1 MQSGITSQR
10 FNNRTPTT
18 SILTRRKMISR
29 LTFAKNFCQ
38 IIGWDQPSVVG
49 ARPYGLESSQMRGF
63 ITSYSD
69 FFFTSLEIFFKI
81 IKLYE
86 SKGLGER
93 SISRK
98 NTILLPLFLPL
109 VAWPF
114 INFVS
119 VQLSMITGK
128 ASIIILVVSHS
139 LIYSSA
145 TKSESAQQ
153 QQAMLFTFCAWLLA
167 KCWHGGSS
175 SSEEGERVKP

>member
-1 MQSGITSQR
+1 MDFYHKSVWVVYL
-10 FNNRTPTT
+10 P
-18 SILTRRKMISR
+18 ISWENAGNLFYLFTGYYFPR
-29 LTFAKNFCQ
+29 
-38 IIGWDQPSVVG
+38 
-49 ARPYGLESSQMRGF
+49 SSSNCMHYIEF
-63 ITSYSD
+63 
-69 FFFTSLEIFFKI
+69 
-81 IKLYE
+81 
-86 SKGLGER
+86 GER

-98 NTILLPLFLPL
+98 NTILLPPLFLLLPL
-109 VAWPF
+109 VVVVAWPF

>member
-1 MQSGITSQR
+1 MDFYHKSGWVVY
-10 FNNRTPTT
+10 FM
-18 SILTRRKMISR
+18 RKRGKFLSF
-29 LTFAKNFCQ
+29 TWYNF
-38 IIGWDQPSVVG
+38 P
-49 ARPYGLESSQMRGF
+49 RSSTNCMNY
-63 ITSYSD
+63 ID
-69 FFFTSLEIFFKI
+69 
-81 IKLYE
+81 
-86 SKGLGER
+86 LGER

-98 NTILLPLFLPL
+98 NTILLPLFLLLPL
-109 VAWPF
+109 VVVAWPF

-175 SSEEGERVKP
+175 SSEEGEGKALVSHGLS